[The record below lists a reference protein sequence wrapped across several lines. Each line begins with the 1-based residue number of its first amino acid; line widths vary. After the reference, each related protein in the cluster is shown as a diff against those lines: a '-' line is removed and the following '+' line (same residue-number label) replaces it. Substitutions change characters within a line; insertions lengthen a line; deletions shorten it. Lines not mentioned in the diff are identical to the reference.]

1 MMNKGR
7 YPLAGVVQCEVI
19 RVDSSFFLI
28 NSQQLA
34 CRYETADGSVLARG
48 YYLALWPKG
57 ACLSFHG
64 RELHYLGPFK
74 TRTAA
79 WILYTSVHWLR
90 DVVPG
95 KDMPAI
101 NAPQGARRTN
111 LPRSLMYENAPSVR
125 Q

>member
-1 MMNKGR
+1 MNKGR
-7 YPLAGVVQCEVI
+7 NSMAGVAQCEVI

-34 CRYETADGSVLARG
+34 CRYETADGAVLAKG

-64 RELHYLGPFK
+64 RELRYLGPFTTK
-74 TRTAA
+74 TVALM
-79 WILYTSVHWLR
+79 LYTSVQWLS
-90 DVVPG
+90 DVDSG
-95 KDMPAI
+95 KAKPAANEPKGI
-101 NAPQGARRTN
+101 RRTN
-111 LPRSLMYENAPSVR
+111 YPRSPMFSNAPSVR